1 MAIPP
6 LFIQL
11 QSGSLGVPIYIY
23 ACATDLLDGIIAR
36 RLHAESVLGS
46 MLDAFADFGLVA
58 GVSAY
63 LISVGLL
70 SPWFLALILLAF
82 AQFVAAK
89 PMPDSDPLG
98 RHIGTVLFISL
109 GLSLMYSTSW
119 FVWWSTLMAS
129 GYVVASLALRWVTPF
144 VICLRRVVAEKS
156 DPSDTRED

>member
-1 MAIPP
+1 MVASVAPSILTSTRFMATP
-6 LFIQL
+6 LLLIQL

-36 RLHAESVLGS
+36 RLHAESILGS

-63 LISVGLL
+63 LISVGLI

-82 AQFVAAK
+82 TQFVAAK
-89 PMPDSDPLG
+89 PVPGSDPLG

-109 GLSLMYSTSW
+109 GLSLMYPTTW
-119 FVWWSTLMAS
+119 FVWWSTLVAS
-129 GYVVASLALRWVTPF
+129 GYVVASLALRWVAPC
-144 VICLRRVVAEKS
+144 VKRV
-156 DPSDTRED
+156 